1 VAASRSILFQ
11 GYGNYGFIIPES
23 PKKEVAEL
31 RKICNPSNA
40 LSYNESRIIKN
51 LLN

>member
-11 GYGNYGFIIPES
+11 GYGNYGLIIPES
-23 PKKEVAEL
+23 PKKEAAAL
-31 RKICNPSNA
+31 RKICNPTNA
-40 LSYNESRIIKN
+40 LGHNESRIIKN